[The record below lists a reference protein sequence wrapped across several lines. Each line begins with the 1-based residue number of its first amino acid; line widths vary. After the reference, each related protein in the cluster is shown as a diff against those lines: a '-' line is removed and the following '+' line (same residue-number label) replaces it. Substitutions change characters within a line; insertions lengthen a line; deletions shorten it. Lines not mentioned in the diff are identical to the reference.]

1 MKFTCEK
8 SALSEAV
15 MSAMR
20 AVSLKSTIEA
30 LEGILV
36 AAENGAVSVT
46 GYDLES
52 GICTTIE
59 AAVEQ
64 EGRVVLGARTLS
76 EMVRKLPEGNV
87 SVYTDDKLVTQ
98 IRCGLSESSLM
109 GIDAGEYPDLP
120 QVQGKATLKLSFEA
134 LRNIVRRTAFAVAVA
149 DARPILTGVLLT
161 ARGGRITAVAVDGFR
176 LGLAREKLLGGP
188 AEQVSVVVPGKS
200 MSEIGKII
208 RETDEE
214 LTLDLSDKHLRMS
227 RGNVTFVCRLLE
239 GDFINYESVIP
250 AETSTETVVDTALLI
265 DSIERASVV
274 INEKMRSPIILR
286 FEETGVGVS
295 CVSSL
300 GKVID
305 RVHAV
310 TKGPELELGV
320 NNRYI
325 LDALKACETQ
335 GVRVCMQ
342 SSLSP
347 MMILPLEGDDFL
359 FIVVPMRYNTDYKR
373 RAKTAEQAD
382 GGRVCPART
391 GAGTRRAHPQGK
403 GNAGCRYHRSSSTSF
418 GTWKI
423 SCSRPAGAP
432 P

>member
-134 LRNIVRRTAFAVAVA
+134 LRNIVRRTAFAVAVT

-176 LGLAREKLLGGP
+176 LGLAREKLLG
-188 AEQVSVVVPGKS
+188 
-200 MSEIGKII
+200 
-208 RETDEE
+208 ETDEE

-274 INEKMRSPIILR
+274 INEKMRSPMILS

-359 FIVVPMRYNTDYKR
+359 FIVVPMRY
-373 RAKTAEQAD
+373 KTE
-382 GGRVCPART
+382 
-391 GAGTRRAHPQGK
+391 
-403 GNAGCRYHRSSSTSF
+403 
-418 GTWKI
+418 
-423 SCSRPAGAP
+423 
-432 P
+432 

>member
-1 MKFTCEK
+1 
-8 SALSEAV
+8 
-15 MSAMR
+15 
-20 AVSLKSTIEA
+20 
-30 LEGILV
+30 
-36 AAENGAVSVT
+36 
-46 GYDLES
+46 
-52 GICTTIE
+52 
-59 AAVEQ
+59 
-64 EGRVVLGARTLS
+64 
-76 EMVRKLPEGNV
+76 
-87 SVYTDDKLVTQ
+87 
-98 IRCGLSESSLM
+98 
-109 GIDAGEYPDLP
+109 
-120 QVQGKATLKLSFEA
+120 
-134 LRNIVRRTAFAVAVA
+134 
-149 DARPILTGVLLT
+149 
-161 ARGGRITAVAVDGFR
+161 
-176 LGLAREKLLGGP
+176 
-188 AEQVSVVVPGKS
+188 

-359 FIVVPMRYNTDYKR
+359 FIVVPMRYKNRVKNDAEKPQSKR
-373 RAKTAEQAD
+373 MAGAFVR
-382 GGRVCPART
+382 PARAPGRAGRIRREKGTPDAGITDRVLPVSEPGKSAAAPGRGTTLIFGDNGRENEYNRGNLAVLLRKELAPRPT
-391 GAGTRRAHPQGK
+391 GR
-403 GNAGCRYHRSSSTSF
+403 
-418 GTWKI
+418 
-423 SCSRPAGAP
+423 
-432 P
+432 

>member
-76 EMVRKLPEGNV
+76 EMVRKLPEGDV

-134 LRNIVRRTAFAVAVA
+134 LRNIVRRTAFAVAVT

-161 ARGGRITAVAVDGFR
+161 ARGDGITAVAVDR
-176 LGLAREKLLGGP
+176 
-188 AEQVSVVVPGKS
+188 VPPRPRQGK
-200 MSEIGKII
+200 
-208 RETDEE
+208 
-214 LTLDLSDKHLRMS
+214 
-227 RGNVTFVCRLLE
+227 
-239 GDFINYESVIP
+239 
-250 AETSTETVVDTALLI
+250 AA
-265 DSIERASVV
+265 
-274 INEKMRSPIILR
+274 
-286 FEETGVGVS
+286 
-295 CVSSL
+295 
-300 GKVID
+300 
-305 RVHAV
+305 
-310 TKGPELELGV
+310 
-320 NNRYI
+320 
-325 LDALKACETQ
+325 
-335 GVRVCMQ
+335 
-342 SSLSP
+342 
-347 MMILPLEGDDFL
+347 
-359 FIVVPMRYNTDYKR
+359 R
-373 RAKTAEQAD
+373 RACRTGERRRARQEHERDRQDHPRDGRGADARFVRQAPAHVP
-382 GGRVCPART
+382 RKRHVRLPPAR
-391 GAGTRRAHPQGK
+391 GRLYQL
-403 GNAGCRYHRSSSTSF
+403 
-418 GTWKI
+418 
-423 SCSRPAGAP
+423 
-432 P
+432 

>member
-59 AAVEQ
+59 ASVEE

-76 EMVRKLPEGNV
+76 EMVRKLPEGDV
-87 SVYTDDKLVTQ
+87 SVCTDDKLVTQ

-120 QVQGKATLKLSFEA
+120 QVQGKATLKLSFDA
-134 LRNIVRRTAFAVAVA
+134 LRNLVKRTVFAVAVT

-161 ARGGRITAVAVDGFR
+161 AQGDGITAVAVDGFR

-188 AEQVSVVVPGKS
+188 VEPVSVVVPGKS

-214 LTLDLSDKHLRMS
+214 LTLDLSDKHLRMA

-250 AETSTETVVDTALLI
+250 TETTTETVVDTALLI

-286 FEETGVGVS
+286 FEETGIGVS

-300 GKVID
+300 GKVLD

-320 NNRYI
+320 NIRYI

-347 MMILPLEGDDFL
+347 MMILPLEGNDFL
-359 FIVVPMRYNTDYKR
+359 FIVVPMRY
-373 RAKTAEQAD
+373 KTE
-382 GGRVCPART
+382 
-391 GAGTRRAHPQGK
+391 
-403 GNAGCRYHRSSSTSF
+403 
-418 GTWKI
+418 
-423 SCSRPAGAP
+423 
-432 P
+432 

>member
-134 LRNIVRRTAFAVAVA
+134 LRNIVRRTAFAVAVT

-347 MMILPLEGDDFL
+347 MMILPLEGDEFL
-359 FIVVPMRYNTDYKR
+359 FIVVPLRY
-373 RAKTAEQAD
+373 KTE
-382 GGRVCPART
+382 
-391 GAGTRRAHPQGK
+391 
-403 GNAGCRYHRSSSTSF
+403 
-418 GTWKI
+418 
-423 SCSRPAGAP
+423 
-432 P
+432 